1 MNMVNKAR
9 LLSSMSSLMPYFKRS
24 PFRFFIRSNGFELV
38 GILTKIE
45 YKYDSSWGIMR
56 PWAVIYTVD
65 GQKIEEP
72 LDRKNK
78 RTGRQENLVQAQNDM
93 LIVTARKTASPDDE
107 DDNNFLYLLNPHQS
121 NHIKDL
127 QDRIHERDL
136 IIAELEKRYDALEK
150 EKQRLAEN
158 VEIFSSTI
166 NTLRQKIATLADQ
179 LVQSEAKAEYYE
191 TLLRKNRIAIL
202 EEEGKIDKALETARK
217 RGAIQVTDTSDIIL
231 DAAKKQAE
239 IRMEMDK
246 LGYGEK
252 EYVTKQDLQTMLD
265 ELKREIKKPSPPEK
279 PSSEEKE

>member
-1 MNMVNKAR
+1 MAVNKAR
-9 LLSSMSSLMPYFKRS
+9 LLSSMSSLMPHFKRS
-24 PFRFFIRSNGFELV
+24 PFRFFIRSSGFELV

-45 YKYDSSWGIMR
+45 YKYDSAWGIMR
-56 PWAVIYTVD
+56 PWAVVYTVD

-93 LIVTARKTASPDDE
+93 LVVTARKTTNPDDE
-107 DDNNFLYLLNPHQS
+107 DDNNFLYLLNPHQA

-136 IIAELEKRYDALEK
+136 VISELEKRYDALEK

-166 NTLRQKIATLADQ
+166 NTLRQKIATLSDQ

-265 ELKREIKKPSPPEK
+265 ELKREIKQASPPEK